1 MFLLLNSNIS
11 FCHCSSVLDHLNI
24 AIQNWVQG
32 TKVMFVTRCRSKKKK
47 KELVSKG
54 LDPEY
59 QRKTFY
65 LSFQVE
71 KVLKKKIKFFMS
83 EKYIVL

>member
-47 KELVSKG
+47 KRVG
-54 LDPEY
+54 LQRFSEY

>member
-1 MFLLLNSNIS
+1 M
-11 FCHCSSVLDHLNI
+11 
-24 AIQNWVQG
+24 
-32 TKVMFVTRCRSKKKK
+32 
-47 KELVSKG
+47 VSKG